1 MKVNGSTMAAFRK
14 PDLTS
19 EQWAENDRLVAE
31 FEREERLRDIKRR
44 IDRSGIPSA
53 FRAARLDGCDPRVS
67 EWARGDR
74 GTGLLLQGKPGR
86 GKTYAACACLVDA
99 AANREAVRFATMD
112 DVLRRIRACFS
123 GQGSEAEIVD
133 SLVNVRVAC
142 IDDVGK
148 ERLTE
153 WSLPIFFSIIDGRY
167 SRGKPTIVTTN
178 YSGRDLRERFTV
190 NGDTTTADALVSRIS
205 TYARIELTGGDRRWR
220 R

>member
-1 MKVNGSTMAAFRK
+1 MRVNGSTTASFRK
-14 PDLTS
+14 PDLTP
-19 EQWAENDRLVAE
+19 EQWAENDRIVAE
-31 FEREERLRDIKRR
+31 FEREERLRELRRR

-53 FRAARLDGCDPRVS
+53 FRAARLADCDRSVS
-67 EWARGDR
+67 DWARGDR

-86 GKTYAACACLVDA
+86 GKTHAACACLVDA
-99 AANREAVRFATMD
+99 AANGEPVRFATMD

-123 GQGSEAEIVD
+123 GHGSEAEIVD

-153 WSLPIFFSIIDGRY
+153 WSLPIFFSVIDGRY

-190 NGDTTTADALVSRIS
+190 NGDTTTADALISRMS
-205 TYARIELTGGDRRWR
+205 TYSRVELSGGDRRWR
-220 R
+220 A